1 MSGCYVA
8 EGVTSHEVGLYMKD
22 GMQIKKVLKPGRYT
36 SLRFFAALKK
46 VDCSAK
52 TLEWSDPDL
61 LTKDKQPVNFKVAV
75 TYSRK
80 KDENSIRSIWEDYN
94 TEAQSDK
101 ALAQLV
107 LNRIPRVAKQITTM
121 FTLDEMLGITDEQGG
136 TKGREILQQTM
147 FDLLEKELAEFH
159 VELKDFGANDIG
171 PDPSYTA
178 KLTEKAVSKI
188 AVEVANQ
195 KTKELN
201 EKVKQ
206 EQAQTLVEMEIA
218 RRNNMVATEKN
229 KIYQLNPQAYELEKM
244 KILRDTIGNNDKLI
258 FVEKGT
264 DITLLLGND
273 GIIPVGK

>member
-1 MSGCYVA
+1 M
-8 EGVTSHEVGLYMKD
+8 
-22 GMQIKKVLKPGRYT
+22 
-36 SLRFFAALKK
+36 
-46 VDCSAK
+46 
-52 TLEWSDPDL
+52 
-61 LTKDKQPVNFKVAV
+61 
-75 TYSRK
+75 
-80 KDENSIRSIWEDYN
+80 
-94 TEAQSDK
+94 
-101 ALAQLV
+101 
-107 LNRIPRVAKQITTM
+107 
-121 FTLDEMLGITDEQGG
+121 
-136 TKGREILQQTM
+136 
-147 FDLLEKELAEFH
+147 
-159 VELKDFGANDIG
+159 
-171 PDPSYTA
+171 
-178 KLTEKAVSKI
+178 
-188 AVEVANQ
+188 ANQ